1 MATFNIK
8 EENGKVIVEVT
19 LPPLPK
25 FAKPAREMKEV
36 IREKEIRNYL
46 KGKGI
51 EVKGCLE
58 RPPTLTNVLGVE
70 KVGIWIFQSPKPIKH
85 QRVPKRESPPKEKVK
100 KDLTTASPPV
110 IIEEQPKKKRKRV
123 KRVSKTG
130 NQTTS

>member
-8 EENGKVIVEVT
+8 EENSKVIVEVT

-25 FAKPAREMKEV
+25 FAIPARAMKEV

-58 RPPTLTNVLGVE
+58 CPPTLTNLLGVE
-70 KVGIWIFQSPKPIKH
+70 KVGIWIFQSAKPIKR
-85 QRVPKRESPPKEKVK
+85 QRVPKRESPPQEKVK
-100 KDLTTASPPV
+100 KDLTTVSHPA
-110 IIEEQPKKKRKRV
+110 IIEEKPKKKRKRV
-123 KRVSKTG
+123 KREFKTG
-130 NQTTS
+130 NETTS